1 MIFSTWSNE
10 GEKDRKRK
18 IRKPFAKIQNKDKIH
33 TRASTVSDFLLFGC
47 DASLTFHIEMLEI
60 LNGVYFSWIYP
71 ELTIPNPDVK
81 GSDFK

>member
-1 MIFSTWSNE
+1 
-10 GEKDRKRK
+10 
-18 IRKPFAKIQNKDKIH
+18 
-33 TRASTVSDFLLFGC
+33 
-47 DASLTFHIEMLEI
+47 MLEI